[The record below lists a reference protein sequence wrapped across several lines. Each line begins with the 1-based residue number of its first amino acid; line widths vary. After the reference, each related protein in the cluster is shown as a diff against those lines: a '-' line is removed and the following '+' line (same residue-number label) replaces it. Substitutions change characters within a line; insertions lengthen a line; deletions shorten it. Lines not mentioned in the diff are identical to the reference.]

1 MSIWRKDKPEKMP
14 DYTVFLTKTAQ
25 KQLDKLPDN
34 VSDGLLNLI
43 QSLAE
48 NPRPQG
54 CKKLKGRNGY
64 RVRKGDYRIIYD
76 VIDNMLVVE
85 VIALGHRRDIYE

>member
-1 MSIWRKDKPEKMP
+1 MPEKMP
-14 DYTVFLTKTAQ
+14 EYTIFLTKTAQ

-34 VSDGLLNLI
+34 VSESLLVVI

-48 NPRPQG
+48 NPRPSG
-54 CKKLKGRNGY
+54 CKKLKGREGY

-76 VIDNMLVVE
+76 IFDTVLVIE
-85 VIALGHRRDIYE
+85 IIGLGHRKDVYE